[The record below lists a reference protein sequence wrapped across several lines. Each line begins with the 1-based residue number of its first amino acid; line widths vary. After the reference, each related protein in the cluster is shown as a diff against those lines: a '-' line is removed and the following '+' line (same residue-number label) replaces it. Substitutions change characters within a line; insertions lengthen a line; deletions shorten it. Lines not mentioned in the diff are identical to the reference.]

1 MKLTITQQPIFL
13 TLLIIIDL
21 EKESNKY
28 VCLGRL
34 Y

>member
-21 EKESNKY
+21 GKENNKY